1 LETARKQLSKSVS
14 EDSQANKDWQ
24 LRLRVSKTLKRRQE
38 DAAIEYQR
46 LLSSSVITQLPENAD
61 LGVGKEM
68 SLNDSGEKEEK
79 VQKNL
84 VSFIKT
90 STTQKNQP
98 HKIDLHQSETANLTI
113 TQDAEKPF
121 AYSAG
126 IKIAPIVKETKYR
139 ALFDTTAK
147 QVEQRSQAQ
156 MRLIDA

>member
-79 VQKNL
+79 V
-84 VSFIKT
+84 
-90 STTQKNQP
+90 
-98 HKIDLHQSETANLTI
+98 
-113 TQDAEKPF
+113 
-121 AYSAG
+121 
-126 IKIAPIVKETKYR
+126 
-139 ALFDTTAK
+139 
-147 QVEQRSQAQ
+147 
-156 MRLIDA
+156 